1 MPKSITLL
9 IVSFIAIITNP
20 ISLTATDTFEVTG
33 LNPTNIVETVPLP
46 EPEPE
51 PEPVTIAAAPANV
64 ATPVAYQA
72 STPASAPVSLAPAN
86 AISIG
91 GRVLPIVDVADT
103 SVHAGDHVNRYNGR
117 FLYGHNSAGVFSIL
131 YSVGVGNVFTIA
143 SGGTSTNYQVTDIVI
158 YEKISQTSLR
168 RVDNG
173 KKTSML
179 YVANGQNSYDL
190 TLMTCYGTS
199 YGNGDASHRY
209 VIYANAV

>member
-1 MPKSITLL
+1 MAKSLTLL

-20 ISLTATDTFEVTG
+20 FSLTAADHFEVTG

-51 PEPVTIAAAPANV
+51 PAPVEIASAPVSV
-64 ATPVAYQA
+64 ATPVVYQA
-72 STPASAPVSLAPAN
+72 PAPAPAPVSLAPAN

-103 SVHAGDHVNRYNGR
+103 SVDAGDHVNRYNGK
-117 FLYGHNSAGVFSIL
+117 FLYGHNSAAVFSIL

-143 SGGTSTNYQVTDIVI
+143 SGGTSINYQVTEVAI
-158 YEKISQTSLR
+158 YEKTSPTSLSQ
-168 RVDNG
+168 NG
-173 KKTSML
+173 KKISML
-179 YVANGQNSYDL
+179 YVANGKNRYDL